1 MDELK
6 GIILSYYLDKG
17 VYQENQNDREEYP
30 YLSWSPYDRIEI
42 KQIDCFSQFF
52 QAQFQT
58 RWTGVAQQMH
68 LIYDFPEICLWKYH
82 NEDSHTQCLIKADGK
97 DTFGL
102 CCLIAV
108 RFTKNVKNNA
118 DFRSVIYQNLGRILE
133 KKYGEKVLDV
143 VDWTAFYSLGAEDIV
158 FIVLADTINI
168 FHIFIDILCKIK
180 IEGDA
185 DCALI
190 SSLSSFVN
198 VNDSEWRGNPKA
210 DLIVRLT
217 LKSSAKECVDQ
228 VLDGLKE
235 NDITEENIQRILL
248 GKCILDVRIPASD
261 KIMDYYRENQGIFNG
276 LSDYYRKN
284 ISSSRSSIS

>member
-102 CCLIAV
+102 CCVIAV

-217 LKSSAKECVDQ
+217 LKSSAKECLDQ

-276 LSDYYRKN
+276 SSDYYRKN